1 MPPHGSNLGI
11 MRPLGGGDPV
21 PLEKSEL
28 VVGRRPSCDIH
39 LEFANVSGKHC
50 VLKFVNQVWHVRD
63 LGSTNGTTVNATP
76 ISSEHTVMPDDELG
90 IAGHIYR
97 IDYEPGAPE
106 TILNKHQLIEDNLIE
121 ARKRTSL
128 MELAGLD
135 TDEDKPDGRTRR
147 PRRAPAEVRRP
158 SVDEAEFDD
167 ALPAHVQTSPAPKP
181 IVEAG
186 DDDFLKLIEEETR
199 GTGTK

>member
-1 MPPHGSNLGI
+1 M
-11 MRPLGGGDPV
+11 
-21 PLEKSEL
+21 
-28 VVGRRPSCDIH
+28 
-39 LEFANVSGKHC
+39 
-50 VLKFVNQVWHVRD
+50 
-63 LGSTNGTTVNATP
+63 P

-97 IDYEPGAPE
+97 LDYEPGAPE

-135 TDEDKPDGRTRR
+135 TDEDKFDGRTRR
-147 PRRAPAEVRRP
+147 PRRAPTGFRRP
-158 SVDEAEFDD
+158 TVDEAEFDD
-167 ALPAHVQTSPAPKP
+167 ALPEHVKTSPAPKP
-181 IVEAG
+181 SVEGG

-199 GTGTK
+199 ESGPK